1 MGRYHHLIANYGKCM
16 KAEQTPY
23 SEDTT
28 MYDTCGIEELKKGKT
43 ITVQVV
49 FLVAFYS
56 FFV

>member
-1 MGRYHHLIANYGKCM
+1 M

-43 ITVQVV
+43 ILTVQVV